1 MAEFNKE
8 IYKIELHLK
17 TLEAGLTFYTNR
29 NIMDKVRET
38 RLEIAL
44 WKKELKKVK
53 KNLDK

>member
-1 MAEFNKE
+1 MAEFNKQ
-8 IYKIELHLK
+8 IFDIELHLD
-17 TLEAGLTFYTNR
+17 TLQAGLTYYTNR
-29 NIMDKVRET
+29 NMMDKVRET